1 MTIGNQGVFCFLL
14 CLTDIHLRDELNHV
28 GDVSQ
33 EKIKYRPMTIREIGS
48 VTLSD
53 VLYEE

>member
-14 CLTDIHLRDELNHV
+14 CLTDVHLRDELIHV